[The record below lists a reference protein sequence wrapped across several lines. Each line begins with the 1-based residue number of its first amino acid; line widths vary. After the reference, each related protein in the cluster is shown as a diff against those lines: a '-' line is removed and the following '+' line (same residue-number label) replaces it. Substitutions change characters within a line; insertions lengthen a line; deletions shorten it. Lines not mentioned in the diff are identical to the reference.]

1 MSKPKAFDRRS
12 SSIMMTPYEKLKSLP
27 QAEAHLKSGVSAEIL
42 EALAYQVSDNHA
54 ADLL

>member
-1 MSKPKAFDRRS
+1 
-12 SSIMMTPYEKLKSLP
+12 MMTPYEKLKSLP